1 MLTLTRTQL
10 RRIISEEVRDLID
23 LDPTSEPSATIE
35 DPDDYPDDYLDDD
48 VPLPS
53 QDPIE
58 QLDVAHGSS
67 LLSLSE
73 LETAIDNLSPENRS
87 LLFSNDDVRRAIVDN
102 IKSTESYA
110 SDLGMIVQ
118 DGYAEEDL
126 DALLVM
132 KIGDI
137 LARSERL

>member
-23 LDPTSEPSATIE
+23 PTSTPSATIE
-35 DPDDYPDDYLDDD
+35 DPDDYPDND

-58 QLDVAHGSS
+58 QLDVSHGSS
-67 LLSLSE
+67 LLTLSE
-73 LETAIDNLSPENRS
+73 LETAIDNLSSEDRFF
-87 LLFSNDDVRRAIVDN
+87 LFSNDDERRAVVDS